1 MRRHAW
7 VALAQL
13 WALSLPVCAA
23 SRVTVQ
29 QLAELLASARAS
41 HSPDDETAR
50 RIGRVALKE
59 RLSGETLSTLERGL
73 GEGAR
78 QALELAA
85 DQSSFLDLPAAEI
98 APGPAPT
105 PAEQQAMLQAAL
117 SYVFHYVDVLPNL
130 ICRETVYR
138 FDDAST
144 AGRHYRAGELH
155 LRDTIAG
162 ELTVRDRAES
172 FKLQRTSAA
181 APGGEQPLTNQ
192 SSDPKTGM
200 TTSGEFGHALGALFA
215 AGTQSFVWRRWE
227 MVDGKR
233 VAVFDYLVPSSD
245 SRFVCSWSGERGH
258 EGRRDFSRKSAY
270 HGEVAIDPA
279 FGGVFRLTEQA
290 LSLPQGFPVQRS
302 DTAVEY
308 RAVNLGGKFLLCPAR
323 SITIMDGHP
332 SIAPVHEQLMAT
344 AEINIVNLSALG
356 HYLNRVEFTSYR
368 KFEAQTKLSFET
380 SAALPSAPPAQAR
393 AKQPVPAASQ
403 PVVPVRPAEIPVPV
417 VVTDE
422 YGNAVG
428 NLRSDDFELLDNGK
442 SQQISGFEIQGRVAA
457 LPAQE
462 VPVHYVLYLFDNLNL
477 ASGELSGTRTAA
489 ERALQDPAESR
500 TRIAVLATSETK
512 SLELAGGLTQAGEG
526 HVQNLFD
533 ELSPV
538 SGDGSQSPL
547 DFTGDLA
554 KVERA
559 MNRISPQP
567 PSGGPSLP
575 CPKVSHH
582 VADLLVNHNDPNALS
597 LVVSDASACGRI
609 PPGASSETAA
619 AIAKAAASEALRL
632 YAAQSQ
638 RALSELKTAVQ
649 RLAAMPGDRAIV
661 FVSPGFPAPETL
673 SDLNDVIDLAAH
685 SGIPINTLDARGA
698 FPPPAPDGNNAYDL
712 LDRAANAELLAEL
725 ARSSGGVCI
734 RNDDFYAGFK
744 RLAWSPEVRYLLTF
758 SPSDWDTDGSFHEL
772 QVTIRNR
779 AGLSVRARNGYLA
792 PTQPPAPAEQ
802 AK

>member
-1 MRRHAW
+1 MRRHVW

-41 HSPDDETAR
+41 HSPDDEMAR
-50 RIGRVALKE
+50 KIGRVALKE
-59 RLSGETLSTLERGL
+59 RLFGETLSTLERGL

-85 DQSSFLDLPAAEI
+85 DQSAFLGPPAAEI

-105 PAEQQAMLQAAL
+105 PAQQQAMLQAA
-117 SYVFHYVDVLPNL
+117 SNYVLHYVNVLPNL

-144 AGRHYRAGELH
+144 PGRHYRAGELH

-172 FKLQRTSAA
+172 FKLQQTSAA
-181 APGGEQPLTNQ
+181 APGGKQSLSNE

-200 TTSGEFGHALGALFA
+200 TTSGEFGNALAALFA

-227 MVDGKR
+227 TVDGRR
-233 VAVFDYLVPSSD
+233 VAVYDYSVPRSD
-245 SRFVCSWSGERGH
+245 SRFTVSWSGERGP
-258 EGRRDFSRKSAY
+258 EGHRDFSRKSAY
-270 HGEVAIDPA
+270 RGQVSIDPA
-279 FGGVFRLTEQA
+279 SGGVFRLTEQA
-290 LSLPQGFPVQRS
+290 LSLPQDFPVQRS

-323 SITIMDGHP
+323 SISVMDGHP
-332 SIAPVHEQLMAT
+332 SNAPVHEQLMAT
-344 AEINIVNLSALG
+344 AEINIVNLGVLA
-356 HYLNRVEFTSYR
+356 HYLNRVEFTNYR
-368 KFEAQTKLSFET
+368 KFEAETKLSFET
-380 SAALPSAPPAQAR
+380 PAVPPPAPPEQVR
-393 AKQPVPAASQ
+393 AERPVPAARQ

-428 NLRSDDFELLDNGK
+428 NLRSDDFELLDNGIR
-442 SQQISGFEIQGRVAA
+442 QQISGFEIQSRVAA

-462 VPVHYVLYLFDNLNL
+462 VPVRYVLYLFDNLHL
-477 ASGELSGTRTAA
+477 ASGELSGTRAAA
-489 ERALQDPAESR
+489 ERALRDPAELP

-512 SLELAGGLTQAGEG
+512 SLELTGGLTEAGDG

-533 ELSPV
+533 ELSPA
-538 SGDGSQSPL
+538 SETTPL
-547 DFTGDLA
+547 DFTDDLA

-559 MNRISPQP
+559 MNRISPQT
-567 PSGGPSLP
+567 PSGGPSLL
-575 CPKVSHH
+575 CPEVSHH
-582 VADLLVNHNDPNALS
+582 VADRLVNHDDPNALS

-619 AIAKAAASEALRL
+619 AIANAAASEALRL

-661 FVSPGFPAPETL
+661 FVSPGFPAPDAL
-673 SDLNDVIDLAAH
+673 AGLNELIDLAAH

-698 FPPPAPDGNNAYDL
+698 FPPPAPDGKNAYDL
-712 LDRAANAELLAEL
+712 PDRASNAELLAQL

-758 SPSDWDTDGSFHEL
+758 SPSDLETDGSFHEL

-779 AGLSVRARNGYLA
+779 AGFSVRARNGYLA
-792 PTQPPAPAEQ
+792 PTQPPAPVEQ